1 MATMANGRMSPA
13 TILNL
18 EHLSYMYLYLY
29 RFDTIMDKNTGY
41 FYLFYCSNRW
51 LAVRLDMMSS
61 CVVCITGLCV
71 VLTYDNLTPAMAG
84 LALSFAIQ
92 VNMFDVLTEHK

>member
-1 MATMANGRMSPA
+1 M
-13 TILNL
+13 
-18 EHLSYMYLYLY
+18 
-29 RFDTIMDKNTGY
+29 MDKNTGY

-92 VNMFDVLTEHK
+92 VMHQSLS

>member
-1 MATMANGRMSPA
+1 M
-13 TILNL
+13 
-18 EHLSYMYLYLY
+18 
-29 RFDTIMDKNTGY
+29 MDKNTGY

-92 VNMFDVLTEHK
+92 VNVLDVYRASVNPLTNNGISHKV